1 MTKLKLGI
9 IGCGYLSNIIV
20 DAYNNGLLKEYEL
33 VGVLGRN
40 SKSAEELSQKGK
52 CKLCNNID
60 ELLELKPD
68 YIAEAASGQA
78 VRDYALKFFL
88 LIVTLPY
95 YLLVHLLMKNFIIK

>member
-40 SKSAEELSQKGK
+40 SKSAEELSQKR
-52 CKLCNNID
+52 
-60 ELLELKPD
+60 
-68 YIAEAASGQA
+68 Q
-78 VRDYALKFFL
+78 V
-88 LIVTLPY
+88 
-95 YLLVHLLMKNFIIK
+95 